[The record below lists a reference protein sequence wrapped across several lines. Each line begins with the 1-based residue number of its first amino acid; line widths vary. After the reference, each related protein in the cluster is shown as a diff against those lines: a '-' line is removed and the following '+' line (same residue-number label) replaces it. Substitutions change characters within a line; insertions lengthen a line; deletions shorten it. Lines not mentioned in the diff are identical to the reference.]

1 MPQRNVGRLLAKKMR
16 EDSESGSNYSPAGS
30 DKQVVSSD
38 GGGSDYEPDEPV
50 KIDRGKPKKEP
61 ARRNSYMDGSS
72 GDEWGGK
79 ERGGGSDNEDSNY
92 ERHKAKK

>member
-1 MPQRNVGRLLAKKMR
+1 MNQPKKKKTQTVPKKMR
-16 EDSESGSNYSPAGS
+16 EDSEYGSNYSPAGS

-38 GGGSDYEPDEPV
+38 GGGCDYEPV

-61 ARRNSYMDGSS
+61 ARRNSYVDGSS
-72 GDEWGGK
+72 RDELGGK
-79 ERGGGSDNEDSNY
+79 ERGGDSDNEDSNY

>member
-1 MPQRNVGRLLAKKMR
+1 MR

-30 DKQVVSSD
+30 DEEEIAEVPSD
-38 GGGSDYEPDEPV
+38 GGGSDYEADEPV

-61 ARRNSYMDGSS
+61 ARRNSYVDGSS
-72 GDEWGGK
+72 RDELGGK
-79 ERGGGSDNEDSNY
+79 ERGGDSDNEDSNY